1 MGFLATVQQFFR
13 EVMAEFR
20 KVNWPSRKEVSNST
34 VIILVVVIVIASFL
48 WGVDIGLA
56 RVVELI
62 LR

>member
-20 KVNWPSRKEVSNST
+20 KVNWPSQKEVSNST
-34 VIILVVVIVIASFL
+34 VIILVVVVVIASFL
-48 WGVDIGLA
+48 WVVDIGLA

>member
-48 WGVDIGLA
+48 WVVDIGLA